1 MKTEKFIAR
10 LVELSVSSDFFTAQ
24 NEWKVDH
31 LEYVEDDTCICGQ
44 KHINKIVVMRNKHT
58 NITIRIGYT
67 CYRTTLNGE
76 CYDTEFKKLMY
87 EYKLSRLG
95 IFKMPTAEQILDN
108 FNRYIINEWEFK
120 FLISIKKFSKYSEKQ
135 IVIIRQ
141 LLPKLHRD
149 NTLTREIYGYGVDE
163 TQEPRLFV
171 YFEGET
177 RKTFL
182 DDILIRNIRNI
193 KW

>member
-1 MKTEKFIAR
+1 
-10 LVELSVSSDFFTAQ
+10 
-24 NEWKVDH
+24 
-31 LEYVEDDTCICGQ
+31 
-44 KHINKIVVMRNKHT
+44 
-58 NITIRIGYT
+58 
-67 CYRTTLNGE
+67 
-76 CYDTEFKKLMY
+76 
-87 EYKLSRLG
+87 
-95 IFKMPTAEQILDN
+95 MPTAEQILDN

-135 IVIIRQ
+135 IAIIRQ

-177 RKTFL
+177 RETFL